1 MLLPIE
7 ERGDAQ
13 RAAGAFPTTHG
24 WCFLP
29 AARLVPVRAAAT
41 ATGDELLADGVEL
54 VTAINFGERSLV
66 GYHLFVRDTTRWPNE
81 NS

>member
-1 MLLPIE
+1 MKTKMDKGKIPNFRSEVLLPIE

-29 AARLVPVRAAAT
+29 AARLVPVC
-41 ATGDELLADGVEL
+41 
-54 VTAINFGERSLV
+54 N
-66 GYHLFVRDTTRWPNE
+66 GYHQFLFLKYIKQYF
-81 NS
+81 